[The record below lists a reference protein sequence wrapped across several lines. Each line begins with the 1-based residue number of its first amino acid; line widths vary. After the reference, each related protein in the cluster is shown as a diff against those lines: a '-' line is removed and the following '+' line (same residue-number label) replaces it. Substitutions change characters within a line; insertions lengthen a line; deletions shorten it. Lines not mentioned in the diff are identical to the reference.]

1 MSYRSE
7 HSHERVILFTVGI
20 QSAFDPDHRVRTAQG
35 KPGKPGKRDF
45 FEKKSGKTWK
55 TQGIF

>member
-1 MSYRSE
+1 MFNNDRDGIFFVQNVTERRHYR
-7 HSHERVILFTVGI
+7 F
-20 QSAFDPDHRVRTAQG
+20 RTAQ
-35 KPGKPGKRDF
+35 GKPGKRDF

>member
-1 MSYRSE
+1 MNTYS
-7 HSHERVILFTVGI
+7 VK
-20 QSAFDPDHRVRTAQG
+20 QPDLYYFEAIKMASQDYRVRTAQG

-45 FEKKSGKTWK
+45 LKKSGKTWK